1 MDSKHHSISND
12 HTHRE
17 LIEDLTI
24 RIHVEAL
31 ALPAESAASSAII
44 KEEDLDVKME
54 DIDDKMEDSEDITS
68 KPTSGG
74 GKGGSIICFS
84 YYIIGFSSSF

>member
-1 MDSKHHSISND
+1 
-12 HTHRE
+12 

-31 ALPAESAASSAII
+31 ALPAESAASAII
-44 KEEDLDVKME
+44 KEEETDVKME

-74 GKGGSIICFS
+74 GKGGSIIGLKCQK
-84 YYIIGFSSSF
+84 